1 MRLFRPIALGLT
13 AALIAVACSSET
25 PTQEASPATTAAP
38 TTTVAPATTA
48 APTTAAPTTA
58 APTTAAPT
66 TTVDISEIKTTAQLL
81 AYISQA
87 ASFGQAAVAWLLPG
101 ELDPKAGGAPGYTR
115 YVFRET
121 SAGVMPSLI
130 EGPLGKQTRCDK
142 PELPCSYLDLVELQ
156 ASGAP
161 IPDALNMTSEELDT
175 LVEQLNQTAAFAAA
189 HTDVN
194 TACAEGFIS
203 DQIQTP
209 NMGSHLVRADWIGD
223 GFFPDRP
230 EILIYAPSDG
240 SLHQGPL
247 GQCVDGVWNGP
258 PVYLTGTAF
267 VVPPSVIGF
276 DHPEAYAS
284 DLDNWHAHFN
294 ICRGKNTGNDSFV
307 TPEEC
312 AASGG
317 SWSDTIGWMLHAW
330 VAPDFDSQLGVFS
343 MWNPTIAPVANGGD
357 IYIERNVQGSD
368 FPEGARQSIIAN
380 FAFDPIIEVLVGQSV
395 YFNNSDSVPHT
406 VSAGTADAP
415 DLESFDS
422 GLMNPGDNYQLNTD
436 QAGSYS
442 LFCALHPDM
451 AATVVVK

>member
-1 MRLFRPIALGLT
+1 MKLFRPIALGLT
-13 AALIAVACSSET
+13 AALIAAACSTDPSD
-25 PTQEASPATTAAP
+25 QEASPATTAAP
-38 TTTVAPATTA
+38 TSTSAPATTA
-48 APTTAAPTTA
+48 APTSTSAPATTA
-58 APTTAAPT
+58 VPT
-66 TTVDISEIKTTAQLL
+66 TTVDTSAIKTTAQLE

-87 ASFGQAAVAWLLPG
+87 ASFSQSDAAWLLPG

-121 SAGVMPSLI
+121 SAGVIPSLI

-142 PELPCSYLDLVELQ
+142 PDLPCSYLDLVELQ

-161 IPDALNMTSEELDT
+161 IPDALNMTSEELAT
-175 LVEQLNQTAAFAAA
+175 LVDQLNQTAAFAAD

-209 NMGSHLVRADWIGD
+209 NMGSHLFRPDWVGD

-258 PVYLTGTAF
+258 PVYLTGTAY
-267 VVPPSVIGF
+267 VIPPSVIGF

-284 DLDNWHAHFN
+284 DLDNWHSHFN
-294 ICRGKNTGNDSFV
+294 ICRGKNTGSDSFV
-307 TPEEC
+307 TQGEC
-312 AASGG
+312 AAAGG
-317 SWSDTIGWMLHAW
+317 SWSDAIGWMLHAW
-330 VAPDFDSQLGVFS
+330 VVPDFDSQLGVFS

-357 IYIERNVQGSD
+357 IYTSRNVRGSD
-368 FPEGARQSIIAN
+368 FPEGARQSIVAN
-380 FAFDPIIEVLVGQSV
+380 FAFESVIEANVGQSV

-415 DLESFDS
+415 DLDSFDS
-422 GLMNPGDNYQLNTD
+422 GLLNPGDNYQLNTD
-436 QAGSYS
+436 QVGSYS
-442 LFCALHPDM
+442 LFCILHPDM
-451 AATVVVK
+451 TATVVVK